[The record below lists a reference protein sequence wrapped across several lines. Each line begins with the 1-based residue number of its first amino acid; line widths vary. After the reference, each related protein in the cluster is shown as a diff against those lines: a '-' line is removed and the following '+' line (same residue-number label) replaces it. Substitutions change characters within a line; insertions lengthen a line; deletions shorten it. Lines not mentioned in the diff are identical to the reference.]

1 MHLLWNFCYINTQE
15 FLLNDELVTYKEIVV
30 LADEVMVEFHVLAS
44 KKNSLNNIT
53 VSTFETNSRQ

>member
-1 MHLLWNFCYINTQE
+1 MHLLWNFCCINTQE
-15 FLLNDELVTYKEIVV
+15 FLLNDELVNYKEIVV
-30 LADEVMVEFHVLAS
+30 LADEVMVEFHVLVS